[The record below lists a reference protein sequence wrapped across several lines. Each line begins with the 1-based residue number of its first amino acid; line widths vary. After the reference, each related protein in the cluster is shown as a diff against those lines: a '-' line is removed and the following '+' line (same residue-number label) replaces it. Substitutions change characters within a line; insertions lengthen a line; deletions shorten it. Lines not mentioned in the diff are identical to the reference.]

1 MDASGF
7 ERTVVLTPDMGWEV
21 DVFGMPILDTV
32 LRNQQ
37 VGRLIC
43 RLRTHGSLCP
53 ACCAGRRQAA
63 SIQG

>member
-7 ERTVVLTPDMGWEV
+7 ERTVVLTPDMRWEV

-43 RLRTHGSLCP
+43 RLRTHASLRP

-63 SIQG
+63 LYLG

>member
-7 ERTVVLTPDMGWEV
+7 ERTVLLTPDMGWEV

-37 VGRLIC
+37 VSSPPASPLQGTNYPTFPACWMC
-43 RLRTHGSLCP
+43 RLHTS
-53 ACCAGRRQAA
+53 
-63 SIQG
+63 